1 MPGALPAETSQ
12 QPQQA
17 DDSIGVSTR
26 RGSKASEERP
36 VVVAE
41 SAVRVEG
48 LPVDLDAIHVT
59 RRRSGS
65 VIKKPRHLDSP
76 SPPPPTLSTTTQA
89 SPPRRP
95 SIPPSSTPQTISI
108 SISPITPPV
117 VTVPSLAYAVPSQPP
132 RPLPPPRP
140 KQSHSDSYA
149 SEHSHDERRH
159 PRDLVPLDIGFPTA
173 GMEGRIRPEDLE
185 DRLLMATC
193 AVMHTHENRALCPK
207 EVAEVMFERGWLHNA

>member
-1 MPGALPAETSQ
+1 MLF
-12 QPQQA
+12 
-17 DDSIGVSTR
+17 
-26 RGSKASEERP
+26 
-36 VVVAE
+36 
-41 SAVRVEG
+41 
-48 LPVDLDAIHVT
+48 
-59 RRRSGS
+59 RS
-65 VIKKPRHLDSP
+65 
-76 SPPPPTLSTTTQA
+76 
-89 SPPRRP
+89 
-95 SIPPSSTPQTISI
+95 
-108 SISPITPPV
+108 
-117 VTVPSLAYAVPSQPP
+117 
-132 RPLPPPRP
+132 P